1 MTHQIVYAARSD
13 KGLIRS
19 NNQDSVYAGD
29 SLLVVADGM
38 GGHAA
43 GDMASRLVVGA
54 FVPLD
59 ARDGGG
65 DLLRA
70 LAKATRDGNSAIAD
84 VVHRKPELDGMG
96 TTVTA
101 LLFDGGRLGMAHVG
115 DSRAY
120 LYRDGVLHQL
130 THDDTFVQSLI
141 DDGRITQEEATHHPQ
156 RSLLLRALNGTEV
169 DPSLTVREVTAGD
182 RYLICS
188 DGLPGVVSAEA
199 IAETLG
205 GGHEPG
211 ATADALIQL
220 ALVGGGPD
228 NITVIVADVVDTGVG
243 TGPTEVAAPADPD
256 ATGPIGSYES
266 VRMTAEMPRVP
277 LPAIPEDVPA
287 KPEYLPPEDEDVD
300 SADPRPGAAYVA
312 PFDDGPSVSGP
323 PDRRRSRRRRGA
335 LIGVVS
341 LVVLASV
348 AIAGSFVWVRSQYYV
363 GASNGEVVVF
373 RGVDGSVLGLRL
385 SSVQEGSC
393 EPGLNGCL
401 PLKVEDLVPAARA
414 QVVSGIQ
421 AGTLDDARGVV
432 IRLAGQMLPPC
443 PTPQVTPPV
452 LPSASTAP
460 SSPPSAALTGPS
472 GSAPTTGST
481 LTGLSGS
488 ALTSA
493 RTSASSG
500 PASATNAPG
509 TNTGL
514 SGPFASGGAGSGLIP
529 GFGGAPSTPLG
540 SASASRPAT
549 ASPSTPPSALVSA
562 PPIGSTPV
570 SGSTLASTPST
581 GTSATPLSTRAPEP
595 GVTCRLVR

>member
-1 MTHQIVYAARSD
+1 MTHQIQYAARSD

-59 ARDGGG
+59 ARDSGG

-70 LAKATRDGNSAIAD
+70 LARATREGNSAIAD
-84 VVHRKPELDGMG
+84 VVHHNPELDGMG

-141 DDGRITQEEATHHPQ
+141 DDGRITQEEAAHHPQ

-169 DPSLTVREVTAGD
+169 DPSLTIREVTVGD

-205 GGHEPG
+205 APQDPG
-211 ATADALIQL
+211 ATADTLIQL

-228 NITVIVADVVDTGVG
+228 NITVIVADVIDTGPG
-243 TGPTEVAAPADPD
+243 IGPTEVAAPADPD
-256 ATGPIGSYES
+256 ATGPIGSFAS

-277 LPAIPEDVPA
+277 LPAIPEDTPA
-287 KPEYLPPEDEDVD
+287 KPEYLP
-300 SADPRPGAAYVA
+300 ADDDDPSSTDPSFARPFAG
-312 PFDDGPSVSGP
+312 GQTSGP

-341 LVVLASV
+341 VVVLAAV

-363 GASNGEVVVF
+363 GVSNGEVVVF
-373 RGVDGSVLGLRL
+373 RGVDGSVLGLGL

-401 PLKVEDLVPAARA
+401 PLKVDDLVPAARA
-414 QVVSGIQ
+414 QVVTGIQ

-432 IRLAGQMLPPC
+432 VRLAGQMLPPC
-443 PTPQVTPPV
+443 PTPPVQPGADSTATVTAA
-452 LPSASTAP
+452 PSTPAPSTPAPSTAAPSIPAP
-460 SSPPSAALTGPS
+460 SSRATR
-472 GSAPTTGST
+472 
-481 LTGLSGS
+481 LSGS
-488 ALTSA
+488 ALSSLAGSA
-493 RTSASSG
+493 LPSGVSSG
-500 PASATNAPG
+500 PRTGSLPPSVAFPTAAP
-509 TNTGL
+509 
-514 SGPFASGGAGSGLIP
+514 SGAGSGLIP
-529 GFGGAPSTPLG
+529 GFGTAPSRPVGAT
-540 SASASRPAT
+540 SASGTATSPTAAAT
-549 ASPSTPPSALVSA
+549 ATSST
-562 PPIGSTPV
+562 
-570 SGSTLASTPST
+570 
-581 GTSATPLSTRAPEP
+581 ATPLSSRAPEP
-595 GVTCRLVR
+595 GVTCRIVR

>member
-59 ARDGGG
+59 ARDAGG

-70 LAKATRDGNSAIAD
+70 LAKATREGNSAIAD
-84 VVHRKPELDGMG
+84 VVHRNPELDGMG

-188 DGLPGVVSAEA
+188 DGLPGVVSAET

-205 GGHEPG
+205 NGDDPG

-287 KPEYLPPEDEDVD
+287 KPEYLPPDDEDPD
-300 SADPRPGAAYVA
+300 SADPRSDAAYVA
-312 PFDDGPSVSGP
+312 PFDDGRSISGP
-323 PDRRRSRRRRGA
+323 PGRRRSRRRRGA

-373 RGVDGSVLGLRL
+373 RGLDGSVLGLRL

-401 PLKVEDLVPAARA
+401 PLMVDDLVPAARA
-414 QVVSGIQ
+414 QVISGIR

-432 IRLAGQMLPPC
+432 IRLAGQLLPPC

-452 LPSASTAP
+452 QPSASTAP
-460 SSPPSAALTGPS
+460 TTAPSAPLTSP
-472 GSAPTTGST
+472 
-481 LTGLSGS
+481 SGS
-488 ALTSA
+488 ALTAGPALTSPFGSAVTSA
-493 RTSASSG
+493 RTSVRTGATPTTAVPG
-500 PASATNAPG
+500 GGSA
-509 TNTGL
+509 L
-514 SGPFASGGAGSGLIP
+514 SGAAAPGGAGSGLIP
-529 GFGGAPSTPLG
+529 GFGAAPSVPGVSATTAGAPS
-540 SASASRPAT
+540 SAPA
-549 ASPSTPPSALVSA
+549 SA
-562 PPIGSTPV
+562 PPTGSTPV
-570 SGSTLASTPST
+570 TGSTFASTSST
-581 GTSATPLSTRAPEP
+581 GNSATPLSTRAPEP